1 MQKYKNAKKHAK
13 RSKCQKRCQEGQK
26 AKNADTIKNAKVTSQ
41 ISNEYDAAF
50 WNQSCQN
57 VRKRSDTKIC

>member
-1 MQKYKNAKKHAK
+1 MQKCKKKHAK

-50 WNQSCQN
+50 WN
-57 VRKRSDTKIC
+57 